1 MSITPA
7 QSTTKQAPRFTSVAT
22 TLKPVV
28 YGKRAVRQNNLQAKA
43 TIQLFRSAEKV
54 IRYIATLANNGT
66 VSFFQLQLMQ
76 VTNSYT
82 NIPNQQTR
90 PIFLSSALDP
100 KMYTTN
106 RDNRIVYNDSNTQMM
121 ANFNRDGSPYNS
133 VLVEANL
140 GTMLIPFTSTGDNPE
155 LIWDNKKHNQH
166 VAKLAQQLAVINTK
180 NVTEG
185 IKQEAFKRAWDEYQ
199 ATEKSLK
206 DAGVIVPNQA
216 LVAIDSKIVP
226 GITVHQYMSNSNQYF
241 SGAALFESE
250 HSRATYCPIIN
261 SIHGIFELTDTT
273 NDPKTEWTYGLKA
286 PVSNYNN
293 TGSNTNT
300 ANNSTSDSSTSDMNN
315 GVKRCSAE
323 AIAYDFISKKSAE
336 PVRIV
341 VSDLVTNNRTSRAE
355 IFNDFMKENSMIQVR
370 DAELHLGFAIG
381 GYTSIFS
388 IQGND
393 ISYTSYKPNNTN
405 GIEDVKLAALDEEVT
420 LSDTSDFITVDD
432 INSDFESLFDDSMD
446 LESEEDSISDML
458 TDNPLLVD
466 TQIAEDNF

>member
-7 QSTTKQAPRFTSVAT
+7 QEVNKKAPRFTSVAT
-22 TLKPVV
+22 TLKPVQ

-54 IRYIATLANNGT
+54 VRYIATLANNGT

-82 NIPNQQTR
+82 NIPQQQTR

-100 KMYTTN
+100 KMYTTT

-121 ANFNRDGSPYNS
+121 ANFNREGSPYNS

-140 GTMLIPFTSTGDNPE
+140 ATMLIPFTSTGDNPE

-206 DAGVIVPNQA
+206 EAGVIVPNQA

-226 GITVHQYMSNSNQYF
+226 SITVHQYMSNSNQYF
-241 SGAALFESE
+241 SSAALFESE

-286 PVSNYNN
+286 PVSNYSNIN
-293 TGSNTNT
+293 SSSNT
-300 ANNSTSDSSTSDMNN
+300 STSDSSNTDSNL

-405 GIEDVKLAALDEEVT
+405 GIDDSKLVDLNEEVT
-420 LSDTSDFITVDD
+420 LSDTDDFITVDD

-446 LESEEDSISDML
+446 LESEEDSISDMIA
-458 TDNPLLVD
+458 DNPLLVD
-466 TQIAEDNF
+466 TQSAEDNF

>member
-7 QSTTKQAPRFTSVAT
+7 QEVNKKAPRFTSVAT
-22 TLKPVV
+22 TLKPVQ

-54 IRYIATLANNGT
+54 VRYIATLANNGT

-82 NIPNQQTR
+82 NIPQQQTR

-100 KMYTTN
+100 KMYTTT
-106 RDNRIVYNDSNTQMM
+106 RDNRIVYNDSNTQIM
-121 ANFNRDGSPYNS
+121 ANFNREGSPYNS

-140 GTMLIPFTSTGDNPE
+140 ATMLIPFTSTGDNPE

-206 DAGVIVPNQA
+206 EAGVIVPNQA

-226 GITVHQYMSNSNQYF
+226 SITVHQYMSNSNQYF

-286 PVSNYNN
+286 PVSNY
-293 TGSNTNT
+293 SNTNST
-300 ANNSTSDSSTSDMNN
+300 ANTSTSETSNTDSNL

-405 GIEDVKLAALDEEVT
+405 GIDDSKLVDLNEEVT
-420 LSDTSDFITVDD
+420 LSDTDDFITVDD

-446 LESEEDSISDML
+446 LESEEDSISDMIA
-458 TDNPLLVD
+458 DNPLLVD
-466 TQIAEDNF
+466 TQSAEDNF

>member
-7 QSTTKQAPRFTSVAT
+7 QEVNKKAPRFTSVAT
-22 TLKPVV
+22 TLKPVQ

-54 IRYIATLANNGT
+54 VRYIATLANNGT

-121 ANFNRDGSPYNS
+121 ANFNREGSPYNS

-166 VAKLAQQLAVINTK
+166 VAKLAMMLETVNSK

-206 DAGVIVPNQA
+206 EAGIIVPNQA

-293 TGSNTNT
+293 TSNSSANTSTSETSNT
-300 ANNSTSDSSTSDMNN
+300 DSNL

-393 ISYTSYKPNNTN
+393 ISYTSYKPNVSN
-405 GIEDVKLAALDEEVT
+405 GIDDSKLVDLDEEVT
-420 LSDTSDFITVDD
+420 LSGTDDFITVDD
-432 INSDFESLFDDSMD
+432 INSDFESLFGDSVD
-446 LESEEDSISDML
+446 LEVEEDSVNDML
-458 TDNPLLVD
+458 YGNSIPVTTEDNTDN
-466 TQIAEDNF
+466 F

>member
-7 QSTTKQAPRFTSVAT
+7 QAVTKQAPRFTSVAT
-22 TLKPVV
+22 TLKPVQ

-43 TIQLFRSAEKV
+43 TVQLFRSNEKV

-76 VTNSYT
+76 LTNSYT
-82 NIPNQQTR
+82 NIPQQQTR

-121 ANFNRDGSPYNS
+121 ANFNREGSPYNS

-140 GTMLIPFTSTGDNPE
+140 ATMLIPFTSTGDNSE

-185 IKQEAFKRAWDEYQ
+185 LKQEAFKRAWDEYQ
-199 ATEKSLK
+199 ASEKSLK
-206 DAGVIVPNQA
+206 DAGIIVPNQA

-250 HSRATYCPIIN
+250 NSRATYCPIIN
-261 SIHGIFELTDTT
+261 SIHGIFELTDTAS
-273 NDPKTEWTYGLKA
+273 DPKTEWTYGLKA
-286 PVSNYNN
+286 PTSNYNN
-293 TGSNTNT
+293 SGSNTTSNT
-300 ANNSTSDSSTSDMNN
+300 SSDSSNTDNN
-315 GVKRCSAE
+315 TGVKRCSAE

-336 PVRIV
+336 PVRVV
-341 VSDLVTNNRTSRAE
+341 VSDLVTNTRTSRAE
-355 IFNDFMKENSMIQVR
+355 IFSDFMKENSMIQVR

-405 GIEDVKLAALDEEVT
+405 GIEDGKLVDLDEEVT
-420 LSDTSDFITVDD
+420 LSGTDDFITVDD
-432 INSDFESLFDDSMD
+432 INSDFESLFDNSND
-446 LESEEDSISDML
+446 LEDEEDSISNMIN
-458 TDNPLLVD
+458 DNPLLVD
-466 TQIAEDNF
+466 AQTEEENF